1 MTLKLLPAVI
11 AATVLLIPG
20 PAPAIEFN
28 PLSAIKSAVEDRK
41 AEDIANDTRIKA
53 EIAAE
58 VVDAMGT
65 DVISISADV
74 YEGDVMLTGA
84 VEKAGLKL
92 QAEALTKKVEGVRK
106 VYNEILVIKPLDQKK
121 GAAEA
126 FVDDTVIEGKINA
139 LLLDA
144 TGVNVTN
151 FRWRS
156 VQGNVFLFGRA
167 LSKPELDK
175 AIVVVRGIE
184 NVTAVTSRV
193 KVVPKS

>member
-28 PLSAIKSAVEDRK
+28 PLSAIKSA
-41 AEDIANDTRIKA
+41 
-53 EIAAE
+53 
-58 VVDAMGT
+58 
-65 DVISISADV
+65 
-74 YEGDVMLTGA
+74 
-84 VEKAGLKL
+84 
-92 QAEALTKKVEGVRK
+92 
-106 VYNEILVIKPLDQKK
+106 
-121 GAAEA
+121 AEA

-151 FRWRS
+151 FCWRS

-175 AIVVVRGIE
+175 AIVWSG
-184 NVTAVTSRV
+184 ASRT
-193 KVVPKS
+193 